1 VRGVGGTAVANSTN
15 VAVTFFARCAAAFL
29 LCSGVV
35 AATAPD
41 PFAWLHPVVTM
52 DAVSRARLD
61 RGEVIVRILPAVD
74 GELAVF
80 AAARLNADSEM
91 LGTWAA
97 SIAQLKK
104 SPYVLTVQRFSDPPA
119 FEDLQSMA
127 LDDDDLEDVR
137 RCRSGDCN
145 LKLSAQEMALLRLS
159 ADGGGPHWKD
169 AVQYQF
175 RRAVL
180 NRVATYEAGGFAGL
194 PPYVDRRRPVLPSA
208 VFGVLLDRSPYL
220 ESAAFNDADVD
231 SFFYWS
237 KEQYGAGK
245 SVISVTHVDVVRP
258 REAAT
263 LRIAVVGREIFA
275 THYRNASIG
284 VTAVTEDTSGQ
295 RYLMYVNRSHLD
307 VLGGIFG
314 GWKRAILEGRVKNE
328 SAAVFNEVRRR
339 LESGPPPD

>member
-1 VRGVGGTAVANSTN
+1 M
-15 VAVTFFARCAAAFL
+15 TFFARCATVFL
-29 LCSGVV
+29 LLSGVV

-41 PFAWLHPVVTM
+41 PFVWLRPVVTM
-52 DAVSRARLD
+52 DAASHARLD
-61 RGEVIVRILPAVD
+61 RGEVIVRVLPAVD

-80 AAARLNADSEM
+80 AAARLNADSDM
-91 LGTWAA
+91 LGTWAE

-104 SPYVLTVQRFSDPPA
+104 SAYVLMVQRFSDPPA
-119 FEDLQSMA
+119 FEDLRSMA

-137 RCRSGDCN
+137 RCRMGDCN
-145 LKLSAQEMALLRLS
+145 VKLSAEEMTLLRRT
-159 ADGGGPHWKD
+159 ADSGGPQWKD
-169 AVQYQF
+169 AVQFEF

-180 NRVATYEAGGFAGL
+180 NRVAAYEVGGFAGL
-194 PPYVDRRRPVLPSA
+194 PPYVDRRKPVLPSA
-208 VFGVLLDRSPYL
+208 VFGLLLDRSPYL
-220 ESAAFNDADVD
+220 ESAAFSDADVD

-245 SVISVTHVDVVRP
+245 PMISVTHVDIVRP
-258 REAAT
+258 RAAGPV
-263 LRIAVVGREIFA
+263 RVAVVGREIFA

-284 VTAVTEDTSGQ
+284 MTAVAQDTSGQ
-295 RYLMYVNRSHLD
+295 RYLVYVNRSHLD

-328 SAAVFNEVRRR
+328 SATVFNEVRRR

>member
-1 VRGVGGTAVANSTN
+1 M
-15 VAVTFFARCAAAFL
+15 
-29 LCSGVV
+29 SGVV

-41 PFAWLHPVVTM
+41 PFAWLQPVVTI
-52 DAVSRARLD
+52 DAASHARLD
-61 RGEVIVRILPAVD
+61 RGDVIVRVLPATD

-80 AAARLNADSEM
+80 AAARLNADGEA

-97 SIAQLKK
+97 SIAQFKK
-104 SPYVLTVQRFSDPPA
+104 SPYVQKVQRFSDPPA

-137 RCRSGDCN
+137 RCTSGECN
-145 LKLSAQEMALLRLS
+145 VKLSAEEMTLLRQT
-159 ADGGGPHWKD
+159 ADTGGSRWKD
-169 AVQYQF
+169 AVQFQF

-180 NRVATYEAGGFAGL
+180 NRVVTYEAGGFAGL
-194 PPYVDRRRPVLPSA
+194 PPYVDHRKPVLPSA
-208 VFGVLLDRSPYL
+208 ALGLLVDRSPYL
-220 ESAAFNDADVD
+220 ESAAFSDADVE

-245 SVISVTHVDVVRP
+245 AVISVTHVDVVRP
-258 REAAT
+258 RAAGP
-263 LRIAVVGREIFA
+263 LRVAVVGREIFA

-284 VTAVTEDTSGQ
+284 VTAVTQDSAGQ
-295 RYLMYVNRSHLD
+295 RYLVYVNRSHLD

-328 SAAVFNEVRRR
+328 STTVLNEVRRR